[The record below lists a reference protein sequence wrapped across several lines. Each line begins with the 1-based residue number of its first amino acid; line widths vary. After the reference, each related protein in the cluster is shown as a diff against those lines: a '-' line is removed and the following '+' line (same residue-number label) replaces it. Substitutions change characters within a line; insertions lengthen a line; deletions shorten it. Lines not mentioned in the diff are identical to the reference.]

1 MKKYLPSCLFLA
13 LSITSCTAPKPLIYK
28 DICDFKLDHAGLK
41 RSGVSVNIKL
51 YNPNHFSLKLK
62 QGQVNMYLNDS
73 HLGVARLERNSVP
86 ANDTFLLPIAINVDM
101 SSLLSNGFQLLT
113 KKEVTFK
120 LDGAVKA
127 GNHGLY
133 IKVPLR
139 YEGKQKIR
147 K

>member
-1 MKKYLPSCLFLA
+1 MKKYLSA
-13 LSITSCTAPKPLIYK
+13 IGIIAVTITSCTAPRPLIYK
-28 DICDFKLDHAGLK
+28 DVCDFKLDHAGLS
-41 RSGVSVNIKL
+41 RSSLSLNIKL
-51 YNPNHFSLKLK
+51 YNPNHFGLKLK
-62 QGQVNMYLNDS
+62 QGLVNLYLNDS
-73 HLGVARLERNSVP
+73 HLGVARVERNSVP

-101 SSLLSNGFQLLT
+101 SSLLSNSMQLLT

-120 LDGAVKA
+120 LEGVVKA